1 MSGLVAGLDV
11 SGRPGQH
18 DLYLSIVIGV
28 DEYVRSL
35 VRSLGYER
43 IHMSRMPK
51 KARRSIISALRF
63 HSKDCIAF
71 CIRTDRGRIVDR
83 VIRMRRARS
92 RYAMSGRVLQSYNR
106 LLLKEVLDKIQKF
119 LAMHGCALPDLVFQC
134 DGDCIGFARDAGLTY
149 ANTGQTGDGDA
160 HTLADIIAWGNNKKM
175 EPKNVIRIDAA
186 GKIERI
192 LAGSLSKR

>member
-1 MSGLVAGLDV
+1 MSELVAGLDV

-51 KARRSIISALRF
+51 KARRSIMSALRF

-71 CIRTDRGRIVDR
+71 CVKMDRGRIVDR
-83 VIRMRRARS
+83 VIKMRRVRS
-92 RYAMSGRVLQSYNR
+92 KYAMSGRVLRSYNR

-119 LAMHGCALPDLVFQC
+119 LTLHGCVISDLVFQC
-134 DGDCIGFARDAGLTY
+134 DGDCIGFARDVGLTY
-149 ANTGQTGDGDA
+149 ANTGQTGEGDA
-160 HTLADIIAWGNNKKM
+160 HTLADIVAWGSNKRM

-186 GKIERI
+186 GTIEKI
-192 LAGSLSKR
+192 LAGNFSKR